1 MWTHEN
7 YSKGFT
13 PYCLLGDSVIG
24 LLAACQN
31 RRRKKNPNHLHL
43 QKSKIS
49 EKLFFLIG
57 KISEKLTNFKP
68 QIRRK

>member
-13 PYCLLGDSVIG
+13 PYCLLGDSVLG

-31 RRRKKNPNHLHL
+31 RKRKKNPNHLHL

-49 EKLFFLIG
+49 EKLFF
-57 KISEKLTNFKP
+57 
-68 QIRRK
+68 